1 MSIANKVIVIA
12 GPTASGKT
20 RLAIEL
26 AQVVGG
32 EIVSAD
38 SMQVYRGMD
47 IGTAKADAHE
57 RAQCA
62 HHMLDV
68 ADPAQGYSAAQYV
81 QQATECC
88 DDILSRGK
96 VPIIAGGTGLYI
108 DSLISGRSFAE
119 TEESRAVRAALNA
132 QYAAQGGDAMLSR
145 LREVDPERAA
155 KLAANDARR
164 IVRALEIYTLTGR
177 TATAHD
183 EYTRTLPPRYDAAR
197 LVLAYKDRARLY
209 ARIDSRVD
217 EMVKNGLF
225 DEVAAL
231 MARGVPRNST
241 AMQAIGYKEVAA
253 ALCGELTHGQAVELI
268 KQSSRRYAK
277 RQLTWF
283 RRWEDAKWIEWE
295 GEPDFLHARQ
305 VSTDFIRTRGIS

>member
-81 QQATECC
+81 QQAAECC

-132 QYAAQGGDAMLSR
+132 QYATQGGDAMLSR

-197 LVLAYKDRARLY
+197 LVLSYKDRARLY

-225 DEVAAL
+225 DEVATL
-231 MARGVPRNST
+231 MARGVPREGT

-253 ALCGELTHGQAVELI
+253 ALCGELTHDEAVELI